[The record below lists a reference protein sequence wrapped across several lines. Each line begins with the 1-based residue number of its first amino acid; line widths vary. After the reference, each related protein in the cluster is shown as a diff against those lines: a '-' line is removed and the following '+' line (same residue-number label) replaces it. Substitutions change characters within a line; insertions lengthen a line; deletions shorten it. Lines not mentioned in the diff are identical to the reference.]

1 MRARAVRAS
10 YSSRGFDLVSTPG
23 ILRGGQAG
31 GQAGMGYSSAA
42 EARQGREAL
51 GKALEALQQDEDVPK
66 EVLGIIQN
74 VAKSVGALFEAEY
87 ASTEPD
93 GKACVK
99 SALGT
104 LSQTLA
110 LLQDVKSEHSG
121 VQSATERIADVV
133 TILFPL
139 TNKPSGRPGAGSQ
152 RPASQ
157 RPGSTPPL
165 QRSPAQRSPA
175 SAPPAQRSPAQR
187 SPASAPPAQR
197 SPAQRSPA
205 SAPPAS
211 APPAQRSPASAP
223 PLQRSPASAP
233 PAPQP
238 LVPSNRPSTRPLSS
252 RPVSGPP
259 APIPTSMLPPPAPI
273 PTGGR
278 QPVEANLGA
287 TTQSNFYV
295 GFSGEIAHGGVFL
308 ATYEALP
315 KDTSVSMLVT
325 LPGGFEFEC
334 DGYVRFVRD
343 PMDFM
348 SESEPGMGIQ
358 FEGLSDEARDL
369 VLRFIRKRPP
379 IFYDV

>member
-1 MRARAVRAS
+1 
-10 YSSRGFDLVSTPG
+10 
-23 ILRGGQAG
+23 
-31 GQAGMGYSSAA
+31 MGYSSAG
-42 EARQGREAL
+42 EARQAREAL
-51 GKALEALQQDEDVPK
+51 GKALEALQQDEEVPK

-93 GKACVK
+93 GKTCVK
-99 SALGT
+99 NALGT

-110 LLQDVKSEHSG
+110 LLQDVKSEHPG
-121 VQSATERIADVV
+121 VQSATESIADVIS
-133 TILFPL
+133 ILFPL
-139 TNKPSGRPGAGSQ
+139 TNKPSVRPDAASE

-157 RPGSTPPL
+157 RPPASKPPASKPPASDPPASDPPASNPSASEPPASAAPASTPP
-165 QRSPAQRSPA
+165 A
-175 SAPPAQRSPAQR
+175 STPPS
-187 SPASAPPAQR
+187 
-197 SPAQRSPA
+197 

-211 APPAQRSPASAP
+211 APPSSAPPASAP
-223 PLQRSPASAP
+223 PSSAP
-233 PAPQP
+233 PSSAPRSAP
-238 LVPSNRPSTRPLSS
+238 PSNRPLSARPSS
-252 RPVSGPP
+252 PTSNRPRSGAP
-259 APIPTSMLPPPAPI
+259 ASIPTSMLPPPAPI
-273 PTGGR
+273 PTGER
-278 QPVEANLGA
+278 RPVEANLGA

-315 KDTSVSMLVT
+315 KDTSVRMLVT

-334 DGYVRFVRD
+334 DGYIRFVRD

-358 FEGLSDEARDL
+358 FEGLSDEARNL

>member
-1 MRARAVRAS
+1 
-10 YSSRGFDLVSTPG
+10 
-23 ILRGGQAG
+23 
-31 GQAGMGYSSAA
+31 MGYSSAG
-42 EARQGREAL
+42 EARQARESL
-51 GKALEALQQDEDVPK
+51 GKALEALQQDADVPE
-66 EVLGIIQN
+66 EVLGITQN
-74 VAKSVGALFEAEY
+74 VARSIGALFEAEH

-93 GKACVK
+93 GKTCVK
-99 SALGT
+99 NALGT

-110 LLQDVKSEHSG
+110 LLQDVKSEHAG
-121 VQSATERIADVV
+121 VQSATESIADVIS
-133 TILFPL
+133 ILFPL
-139 TNKPSGRPGAGSQ
+139 TNKPSVRPDAASQ
-152 RPASQ
+152 RPAASAAPSSAPSSQ
-157 RPGSTPPL
+157 RS
-165 QRSPAQRSPA
+165 SSQRSPA
-175 SAPPAQRSPAQR
+175 SAPPPSAP
-187 SPASAPPAQR
+187 PPSAPPAR
-197 SPAQRSPA
+197 AANRP
-205 SAPPAS
+205 
-211 APPAQRSPASAP
+211 
-223 PLQRSPASAP
+223 
-233 PAPQP
+233 
-238 LVPSNRPSTRPLSS
+238 VSNRP
-252 RPVSGPP
+252 VSAWPRSGAP

-273 PTGGR
+273 PTGER

-315 KDTSVSMLVT
+315 KDTSLRMLVT

>member
-1 MRARAVRAS
+1 
-10 YSSRGFDLVSTPG
+10 
-23 ILRGGQAG
+23 
-31 GQAGMGYSSAA
+31 MGYSSAA
-42 EARQGREAL
+42 DARHAREAL
-51 GKALEALQQDEDVPK
+51 GKALEALQQDEDVPE
-66 EVLGIIQN
+66 EVFGIIQN

-99 SALGT
+99 NALGT

-121 VQSATERIADVV
+121 VHSATESIADVIS
-133 TILFPL
+133 ILFPL
-139 TNKPSGRPGAGSQ
+139 TNKPSVRPEAASE
-152 RPASQ
+152 RPASH
-157 RPGSTPPL
+157 
-165 QRSPAQRSPA
+165 SPQLQRSPA
-175 SAPPAQRSPAQR
+175 SAPPAQRPVSSRP
-187 SPASAPPAQR
+187 
-197 SPAQRSPA
+197 
-205 SAPPAS
+205 
-211 APPAQRSPASAP
+211 
-223 PLQRSPASAP
+223 
-233 PAPQP
+233 
-238 LVPSNRPSTRPLSS
+238 PSNRPVSS
-252 RPVSGPP
+252 RPVSGAP

-273 PTGGR
+273 PTGER
-278 QPVEANLGA
+278 RPVEANLGA

>member
-1 MRARAVRAS
+1 
-10 YSSRGFDLVSTPG
+10 
-23 ILRGGQAG
+23 
-31 GQAGMGYSSAA
+31 MGYSSAG
-42 EARQGREAL
+42 EARQARESL
-51 GKALEALQQDEDVPK
+51 GKALEALQQDADVPE
-66 EVLGIIQN
+66 EVLGITQN
-74 VAKSVGALFEAEY
+74 VARSIGALFEAEH

-93 GKACVK
+93 GKTCVK
-99 SALGT
+99 NALGT

-110 LLQDVKSEHSG
+110 LLQDVKSEHAG
-121 VQSATERIADVV
+121 VQSATESIADVIS
-133 TILFPL
+133 ILFPL
-139 TNKPSGRPGAGSQ
+139 TNKPSVRPDAASQ
-152 RPASQ
+152 RPAASAA
-157 RPGSTPPL
+157 PSSAP
-165 QRSPAQRSPA
+165 SSQRSPA
-175 SAPPAQRSPAQR
+175 SAPPP
-187 SPASAPPAQR
+187 SAPPAQR
-197 SPAQRSPA
+197 SS
-205 SAPPAS
+205 S
-211 APPAQRSPASAP
+211 QRSPASAP

-233 PAPQP
+233 PPSAPP
-238 LVPSNRPSTRPLSS
+238 ANRPVSNRP
-252 RPVSGPP
+252 VSAWPRSGAP

-273 PTGGR
+273 PTGER

-315 KDTSVSMLVT
+315 KDTSLRMLVT

>member
-1 MRARAVRAS
+1 
-10 YSSRGFDLVSTPG
+10 
-23 ILRGGQAG
+23 
-31 GQAGMGYSSAA
+31 MGYSSAG
-42 EARQGREAL
+42 EARQAREAL
-51 GKALEALQQDEDVPK
+51 GKALEALQQDEDVPE

-93 GKACVK
+93 GKTCVK
-99 SALGT
+99 NALGT

-121 VQSATERIADVV
+121 VQTATESIADVIS
-133 TILFPL
+133 ILFPL
-139 TNKPSGRPGAGSQ
+139 TNKPSVRPGSASQHPESQRPASQHPASQ

-157 RPGSTPPL
+157 RPVSQRPAS
-165 QRSPAQRSPA
+165 QRSSA
-175 SAPPAQRSPAQR
+175 SAPPA
-187 SPASAPPAQR
+187 
-197 SPAQRSPA
+197 
-205 SAPPAS
+205 
-211 APPAQRSPASAP
+211 
-223 PLQRSPASAP
+223 
-233 PAPQP
+233 
-238 LVPSNRPSTRPLSS
+238 NRPLSS
-252 RPVSGPP
+252 RPPSERPLSPSNRQLSGRPVSGAP

-273 PTGGR
+273 PTGER
-278 QPVEANLGA
+278 RPVEANLGA

>member
-1 MRARAVRAS
+1 
-10 YSSRGFDLVSTPG
+10 
-23 ILRGGQAG
+23 
-31 GQAGMGYSSAA
+31 MGYSSAG
-42 EARQGREAL
+42 EARQAREAL
-51 GKALEALQQDEDVPK
+51 GKALEALQQDEDVPE

-99 SALGT
+99 NALGT

-110 LLQDVKSEHSG
+110 LLQDVKGEHSG
-121 VQSATERIADVV
+121 VHSATESIAVV
-133 TILFPL
+133 ISILFPL
-139 TNKPSGRPGAGSQ
+139 TNKPSVRPEAASE
-152 RPASQ
+152 RPASHSPQ
-157 RPGSTPPL
+157 L
-165 QRSPAQRSPA
+165 QRSPS
-175 SAPPAQRSPAQR
+175 
-187 SPASAPPAQR
+187 
-197 SPAQRSPA
+197 QRSPA

-211 APPAQRSPASAP
+211 APPASAP
-223 PLQRSPASAP
+223 PASAP
-233 PAPQP
+233 PAQRPVSSRP
-238 LVPSNRPSTRPLSS
+238 PSNRPVSS
-252 RPVSGPP
+252 RPVSGAP

-273 PTGGR
+273 PTGER
-278 QPVEANLGA
+278 RPVEANLGA

-315 KDTSVSMLVT
+315 KDTSVSILVT

>member
-1 MRARAVRAS
+1 
-10 YSSRGFDLVSTPG
+10 
-23 ILRGGQAG
+23 
-31 GQAGMGYSSAA
+31 MGYSSAG
-42 EARQGREAL
+42 EARQAREAL
-51 GKALEALQQDEDVPK
+51 GKALEALQQDEDVPE

-93 GKACVK
+93 GKTCVK
-99 SALGT
+99 NALGT

-121 VQSATERIADVV
+121 VQTATESIADVIS
-133 TILFPL
+133 ILFPL
-139 TNKPSGRPGAGSQ
+139 TNKPSVRPGSASQHPESQ
-152 RPASQ
+152 RPESQ
-157 RPGSTPPL
+157 RSES
-165 QRSPAQRSPA
+165 QRSESQRSPA
-175 SAPPAQRSPAQR
+175 SAPPAQR
-187 SPASAPPAQR
+187 PASHRPVSQR
-197 SPAQRSPA
+197 
-205 SAPPAS
+205 PPAS
-211 APPAQRSPASAP
+211 APPA
-223 PLQRSPASAP
+223 
-233 PAPQP
+233 
-238 LVPSNRPSTRPLSS
+238 NRPLSSRPPSERPFSRSNRPLSS
-252 RPVSGPP
+252 RPVSGAP

-273 PTGGR
+273 PTGER
-278 QPVEANLGA
+278 RPVEANLGA

>member
-1 MRARAVRAS
+1 
-10 YSSRGFDLVSTPG
+10 
-23 ILRGGQAG
+23 
-31 GQAGMGYSSAA
+31 MGYSSAA
-42 EARQGREAL
+42 EARQAREAL

-93 GKACVK
+93 GKTCVK

-110 LLQDVKSEHSG
+110 LLQDVKSEHLG
-121 VQSATERIADVV
+121 VQSATESIADVI

-139 TNKPSGRPGAGSQ
+139 TNKSSVRPEAGSQ
-152 RPASQ
+152 RTASQ
-157 RPGSTPPL
+157 RTAS
-165 QRSPAQRSPA
+165 QRRTSQRSPA

-187 SPASAPPAQR
+187 SPAST
-197 SPAQRSPA
+197 
-205 SAPPAS
+205 PPAS
-211 APPAQRSPASAP
+211 APPAQRGA
-223 PLQRSPASAP
+223 
-233 PAPQP
+233 
-238 LVPSNRPSTRPLSS
+238 VPSTPAAASQRPVSPSNGPSIRPLSG
-252 RPVSGPP
+252 RPVSGAP

-273 PTGGR
+273 PTGER

-325 LPGGFEFEC
+325 LPGGFDFEC

>member
-51 GKALEALQQDEDVPK
+51 GKALEVLQQDEDVPK

-139 TNKPSGRPGAGSQ
+139 TNKPSVRPGAGSQ

-157 RPGSTPPL
+157 RP
-165 QRSPAQRSPA
+165 A
-175 SAPPAQRSPAQR
+175 SAPPAQRSPSQR
-187 SPASAPPAQR
+187 SPASAP
-197 SPAQRSPA
+197 
-205 SAPPAS
+205 
-211 APPAQRSPASAP
+211 
-223 PLQRSPASAP
+223 PASAP

-252 RPVSGPP
+252 RPVSGAP
-259 APIPTSMLPPPAPI
+259 ATIPTSMLPPPAPI

-358 FEGLSDEARDL
+358 FEGLSNEARDL

>member
-1 MRARAVRAS
+1 
-10 YSSRGFDLVSTPG
+10 
-23 ILRGGQAG
+23 
-31 GQAGMGYSSAA
+31 MGYSSAG
-42 EARQGREAL
+42 EARQARESL
-51 GKALEALQQDEDVPK
+51 GKALEALQQDEDVPE

-99 SALGT
+99 NALGT

-121 VQSATERIADVV
+121 VQSATESLADVIS
-133 TILFPL
+133 ILFPL
-139 TNKPSGRPGAGSQ
+139 TNKPSVRPDSTSQ
-152 RPASQ
+152 PASQ
-157 RPGSTPPL
+157 RPMSSAPPVSQRPGSPSNRPSNRPL
-165 QRSPAQRSPA
+165 SQRSPSQRSP
-175 SAPPAQRSPAQR
+175 SQRSPSQR
-187 SPASAPPAQR
+187 SPS
-197 SPAQRSPA
+197 QRSPA

-211 APPAQRSPASAP
+211 APPA
-223 PLQRSPASAP
+223 SAP
-233 PAPQP
+233 PAGMPA
-238 LVPSNRPSTRPLSS
+238 SGA
-252 RPVSGPP
+252 PV
-259 APIPTSMLPPPAPI
+259 PIPTSMLPPPAPI
-273 PTGGR
+273 PTGER

-295 GFSGEIAHGGVFL
+295 GFTGEIAHGGVFL

-315 KDTSVSMLVT
+315 KDTSVRMLVT

-343 PMDFM
+343 LMDFM
-348 SESEPGMGIQ
+348 SEAEPGMGIQ

>member
-1 MRARAVRAS
+1 
-10 YSSRGFDLVSTPG
+10 
-23 ILRGGQAG
+23 
-31 GQAGMGYSSAA
+31 MGYSSAA
-42 EARQGREAL
+42 EARQAREAL

-93 GKACVK
+93 GKTCVK

-110 LLQDVKSEHSG
+110 LLQDVKSEHLG
-121 VQSATERIADVV
+121 VQSATESIADVI

-139 TNKPSGRPGAGSQ
+139 TNKSSVRPEAGSQ

-157 RPGSTPPL
+157 RPAS
-165 QRSPAQRSPA
+165 QRPASQRSPA
-175 SAPPAQRSPAQR
+175 SAPPS
-187 SPASAPPAQR
+187 
-197 SPAQRSPA
+197 QRSPA

-211 APPAQRSPASAP
+211 APPSQRSPS
-223 PLQRSPASAP
+223 QRSPASAP
-233 PAPQP
+233 PASAT
-238 LVPSNRPSTRPLSS
+238 PSQRSAASAPPASGAPSIRPLSS
-252 RPVSGPP
+252 RPVSGAP

-273 PTGGR
+273 PTGER

>member
-1 MRARAVRAS
+1 
-10 YSSRGFDLVSTPG
+10 
-23 ILRGGQAG
+23 
-31 GQAGMGYSSAA
+31 MGYSSAG
-42 EARQGREAL
+42 EARQAREAL
-51 GKALEALQQDEDVPK
+51 GKALEALQQDEDVPE

-93 GKACVK
+93 GKTCVK
-99 SALGT
+99 NALGT

-121 VQSATERIADVV
+121 VQTATESIADVIS
-133 TILFPL
+133 ILFPL
-139 TNKPSGRPGAGSQ
+139 TNKPSVRPGSASQHPESQRPASQHPASQ

-157 RPGSTPPL
+157 RPVSQRPASQRPASQRPASQRPAS
-165 QRSPAQRSPA
+165 QRSSA
-175 SAPPAQRSPAQR
+175 SAPPA
-187 SPASAPPAQR
+187 
-197 SPAQRSPA
+197 
-205 SAPPAS
+205 
-211 APPAQRSPASAP
+211 
-223 PLQRSPASAP
+223 
-233 PAPQP
+233 
-238 LVPSNRPSTRPLSS
+238 NRPLSS
-252 RPVSGPP
+252 RPPSERPLSPSNRQLSGRPVSGAP

-273 PTGGR
+273 PTGER
-278 QPVEANLGA
+278 RPVEANLGA

>member
-1 MRARAVRAS
+1 
-10 YSSRGFDLVSTPG
+10 
-23 ILRGGQAG
+23 
-31 GQAGMGYSSAA
+31 MGYSSAG
-42 EARQGREAL
+42 EARQAREAL
-51 GKALEALQQDEDVPK
+51 GKALEALQQDEDVPE

-93 GKACVK
+93 GKTCVK
-99 SALGT
+99 NALGT

-121 VQSATERIADVV
+121 VQTATESIADVIS
-133 TILFPL
+133 ILFPL
-139 TNKPSGRPGAGSQ
+139 TNKPSVRPGSASQHPDSQ
-152 RPASQ
+152 RPESQ
-157 RPGSTPPL
+157 RSES
-165 QRSPAQRSPA
+165 QRSESQRSE
-175 SAPPAQRSPAQR
+175 S
-187 SPASAPPAQR
+187 
-197 SPAQRSPA
+197 QRSPA

-211 APPAQRSPASAP
+211 APPAQRPASHRP
-223 PLQRSPASAP
+223 VSQRPPASAP
-233 PAPQP
+233 PA
-238 LVPSNRPSTRPLSS
+238 NRPLSSRPPSERPFSRSNRPLSS
-252 RPVSGPP
+252 RPVSGAP

-273 PTGGR
+273 PTGER
-278 QPVEANLGA
+278 RPVEANLGA

>member
-1 MRARAVRAS
+1 
-10 YSSRGFDLVSTPG
+10 
-23 ILRGGQAG
+23 
-31 GQAGMGYSSAA
+31 MGYSSAG
-42 EARQGREAL
+42 EARQAREAL

-74 VAKSVGALFEAEY
+74 VAKSVGALF
-87 ASTEPD
+87 D
-93 GKACVK
+93 
-99 SALGT
+99 
-104 LSQTLA
+104 
-110 LLQDVKSEHSG
+110 QDVKSEHSG
-121 VQSATERIADVV
+121 VQGATESIADVV
-133 TILFPL
+133 GILFPL
-139 TNKPSGRPGAGSQ
+139 TNKPSVRPDA
-152 RPASQ
+152 ASQ
-157 RPGSTPPL
+157 RSPS
-165 QRSPAQRSPA
+165 QRSPASAPPAQRSASQRSPA
-175 SAPPAQRSPAQR
+175 SAPPAQRSPSQRPASQR

-197 SPAQRSPA
+197 SASQRSPA

-211 APPAQRSPASAP
+211 APLASAP
-223 PLQRSPASAP
+223 PASAP
-233 PAPQP
+233 PASAPPASAPPASATPASAPPASATPSVAPAASATPSVAPAAQRP
-238 LVPSNRPSTRPLSS
+238 LSPSNRPSTRPLSS
-252 RPVSGPP
+252 RPVSGAP
-259 APIPTSMLPPPAPI
+259 A
-273 PTGGR
+273 R
-278 QPVEANLGA
+278 RPVEANLGA

-315 KDTSVSMLVT
+315 KDTSVRMLVT
-325 LPGGFEFEC
+325 LPGGFELEC

>member
-139 TNKPSGRPGAGSQ
+139 TNKPSVRPGAGSQ

-165 QRSPAQRSPA
+165 QRSPA
-175 SAPPAQRSPAQR
+175 SAP
-187 SPASAPPAQR
+187 
-197 SPAQRSPA
+197 PAQRSPA

-211 APPAQRSPASAP
+211 APPA
-223 PLQRSPASAP
+223 QRSPASAP

-259 APIPTSMLPPPAPI
+259 APIPTSLLPPPAPI

>member
-1 MRARAVRAS
+1 
-10 YSSRGFDLVSTPG
+10 
-23 ILRGGQAG
+23 
-31 GQAGMGYSSAA
+31 MGYSSAG
-42 EARQGREAL
+42 EARQAREAL

-93 GKACVK
+93 GKTCVK
-99 SALGT
+99 NALGT

-121 VQSATERIADVV
+121 VQSATESIADVIS
-133 TILFPL
+133 ILFPL
-139 TNKPSGRPGAGSQ
+139 TNKPSVRPDTPSQ
-152 RPASQ
+152 RPA
-157 RPGSTPPL
+157 
-165 QRSPAQRSPA
+165 A
-175 SAPPAQRSPAQR
+175 SA
-187 SPASAPPAQR
+187 APSSVP
-197 SPAQRSPA
+197 
-205 SAPPAS
+205 
-211 APPAQRSPASAP
+211 
-223 PLQRSPASAP
+223 
-233 PAPQP
+233 
-238 LVPSNRPSTRPLSS
+238 PSNRPAPSAAPSSVPPSSRAVASAAPSSVSPAASAVAPSVPPVRVPAPAIRVAPSSIPLSDRPLSA
-252 RPVSGPP
+252 RPLSAAP

-273 PTGGR
+273 PTGAR
-278 QPVEANLGA
+278 RPVEANLGA

-358 FEGLSDEARDL
+358 FEGLSDEAREL

>member
-1 MRARAVRAS
+1 
-10 YSSRGFDLVSTPG
+10 
-23 ILRGGQAG
+23 
-31 GQAGMGYSSAA
+31 MGYSSAG
-42 EARQGREAL
+42 EARQAREAL
-51 GKALEALQQDEDVPK
+51 GKALEALQQDEDVPE

-93 GKACVK
+93 GKTCVK
-99 SALGT
+99 NALGT

-121 VQSATERIADVV
+121 VQTATESIADVIS
-133 TILFPL
+133 ILFPL
-139 TNKPSGRPGAGSQ
+139 TNKPSVRPGSASQHPESQ
-152 RPASQ
+152 RPESQ
-157 RPGSTPPL
+157 RSES
-165 QRSPAQRSPA
+165 QRSES
-175 SAPPAQRSPAQR
+175 
-187 SPASAPPAQR
+187 
-197 SPAQRSPA
+197 QRSPA

-211 APPAQRSPASAP
+211 APPAQRPASHRP
-223 PLQRSPASAP
+223 VSQRPPASAP
-233 PAPQP
+233 PA
-238 LVPSNRPSTRPLSS
+238 NRPLSSRPPSERPFSRSNRPLSS
-252 RPVSGPP
+252 RPVSGAP

-273 PTGGR
+273 PTGER
-278 QPVEANLGA
+278 RPVEANLGA